1 MPTTSNSLSK
11 YLAQALSKDAHGTTL
26 TKLIM
31 EMTKAFKDIATLSS
45 QGALAEATGSLDT
58 INVQGETQ
66 KRLDVLS
73 NNVFIETL
81 QVSGCVAGLA
91 SEEVDDPV
99 PIQSP
104 YQRGPF
110 LAIFDPLDG
119 SSNIDGNVSVGSIF
133 SILEAPIQGE
143 PVLKDYLKPGTKQV
157 AAGYALY
164 GPATILVLTV
174 GQGTHGFTLDHN
186 TGEFLLTH
194 NNIKIPEKTN
204 EYAINASNA
213 RFWEPP
219 VARYIGECNAGKT
232 GPRGRD
238 FNMRWIASMVAEVH
252 RILIRGG
259 IFMYPKDTKDPTKPG
274 RLRLMYEANP
284 MAMVV
289 EQAGGLASTGRK
301 PILEVQPELI
311 HQRVPVVLGSKL
323 EVEQVIRYHQEYDQG
338 IEQFSY
344 PLFHDRGIIQSN

>member
-1 MPTTSNSLSK
+1 MPITPNSLSG
-11 YLAQALSKDAHGTTL
+11 YLAQSLLRHPNSSTL
-26 TKLIM
+26 TKLII
-31 EMTKAFKDIATLSS
+31 EITGACTRIATLSS
-45 QGALAEATGSLDT
+45 KGALAGATGSLDT
-58 INVQGETQ
+58 TNVQGETQ

-73 NNVFIETL
+73 NNAFIETL
-81 QVSGCVAGLA
+81 QASGCVSGLA
-91 SEEVDDPV
+91 SEEEDDPV
-99 PIQSP
+99 SIQP
-104 YQRGPF
+104 PFQRGPF

-133 SILEAPIQGE
+133 SILEAPVQGE
-143 PVLKDYLKPGTKQV
+143 LTLKDYLKPGSKQV

-174 GQGTHGFTLDHN
+174 GQGTHGFTLDRDS
-186 TGEFLLTH
+186 GEFLLTH
-194 NNIKIPEKTN
+194 NNIKIPETTN

-219 VARYIGECNAGKT
+219 VARYISECNAGKT
-232 GPRGRD
+232 GPRSRD

-259 IFMYPKDTKDPTKPG
+259 IFMYPKDTKDPSKPG

-301 PILEVQPELI
+301 PILDIQPELI
-311 HQRVPVVLGSKL
+311 HQRVPVILGSKH
-323 EVEQVIRYHQEYDQG
+323 EVEQVLRYHQEYDQG

-344 PLFHDRGIIQSN
+344 PLFHDRGIIQSK